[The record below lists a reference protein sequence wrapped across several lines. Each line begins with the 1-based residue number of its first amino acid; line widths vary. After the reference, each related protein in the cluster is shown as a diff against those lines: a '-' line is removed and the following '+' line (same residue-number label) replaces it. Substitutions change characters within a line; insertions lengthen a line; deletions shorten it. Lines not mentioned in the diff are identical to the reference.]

1 MILRFEENCEFTN
14 GGSWTAN
21 EYSNVGYPVL
31 KVSNFDKDGISYS
44 DLSYLQISSF
54 EKYKRNQLEIY
65 DIVIA
70 TVGSHPSLVNSAAGR
85 CISIPKDASGL
96 LLNQNAVCL
105 RTKDTKVINQRYLGY
120 LCKSQIFQHFIQQRG
135 KGAANQMRIPISGI
149 KDFEFDFPT
158 IQTQRKIASILS
170 SYDDLIENNL
180 KRIQLLEEKA
190 QLTYEEWFVK
200 MRFPGYETAKFD
212 AVTGLPEGW
221 EKGKLGQLLEV
232 TSSKRIFLS
241 DYVDEGIPFYRGK
254 EIILKS
260 KNEALNDLLYISN
273 EKFEEIKNKYD
284 LPKSGDILVT
294 AVGTLGYPY
303 LITESDG
310 DFYFKD
316 GNLIWLK
323 KSKVISSTYLIS
335 CFKNENFQAHLLNT
349 AIGSS
354 QKALTISSLKDIL
367 ILNPKIEIQLK
378 FDDLIIPLLNSI
390 ENLQNQNR
398 LLKEARDILLPRLM
412 SGMIDVDKVSGQ
424 VGEELEM
431 IRNKN

>member
-1 MILRFEENCEFTN
+1 
-14 GGSWTAN
+14 
-21 EYSNVGYPVL
+21 V
-31 KVSNFDKDGISYS
+31 
-44 DLSYLQISSF
+44 
-54 EKYKRNQLEIY
+54 
-65 DIVIA
+65 
-70 TVGSHPSLVNSAAGR
+70 
-85 CISIPKDASGL
+85 
-96 LLNQNAVCL
+96 
-105 RTKDTKVINQRYLGY
+105 
-120 LCKSQIFQHFIQQRG
+120 
-135 KGAANQMRIPISGI
+135 
-149 KDFEFDFPT
+149 
-158 IQTQRKIASILS
+158 
-170 SYDDLIENNL
+170 
-180 KRIQLLEEKA
+180 
-190 QLTYEEWFVK
+190 
-200 MRFPGYETAKFD
+200 
-212 AVTGLPEGW
+212 
-221 EKGKLGQLLEV
+221 KLGQLLEV

-260 KNEALNDLLYISN
+260 RNEALNDLLYISN
-273 EKFEEIKNKYD
+273 EKFEEIKIKYD

-310 DFYFKD
+310 AFYFKD

-390 ENLQNQNR
+390 ENLQNQKR

-412 SGMIDVDKVSGQ
+412 SGMIDVDAITGQ
-424 VGEELEM
+424 VGEEMEM
-431 IRNKN
+431 IQNKKVS